1 MKDNSLVDLKTI
13 KNNAAIS
20 SIQWST
26 TSLFADLEKEVRT
39 WSVNI
44 NGLKIQYWSSTV

>member
-20 SIQWST
+20 SIQWGT
-26 TSLFADLEKEVRT
+26 TSLLADLEKEVIT
-39 WSVNI
+39 
-44 NGLKIQYWSSTV
+44 